1 MMGAPPYAEGTDC
14 SGYAVVFSPLVRA
27 RFLARPNRFLM
38 LAAGGEG
45 EEGTPPFSVHLPDP
59 GRLETV
65 LHPGGT
71 VWLFPVSPA
80 PRAAKPRKTNYRAVL
95 AELPRGGY
103 ATVDARVAELVG
115 SWWLRCAYGRS
126 SSEGLRIF
134 RQVAHGA
141 HRFDL
146 YVPGVDGLPPLWV
159 EVKSVTYVL
168 EGIGYFPDAVT
179 DRGRRHLLALAE
191 LAEAGQGALALFV
204 VGRADAHAV
213 APAAHIDPRF
223 AEAFRAARRAGV
235 RMRALLTEPT
245 PRGVRVLG
253 EVPVLEEGRAGQHRG
268 RKE

>member
-1 MMGAPPYAEGTDC
+1 M
-14 SGYAVVFSPLVRA
+14 
-27 RFLARPNRFLM
+27 
-38 LAAGGEG
+38 
-45 EEGTPPFSVHLPDP
+45 
-59 GRLETV
+59 

-191 LAEAGQGALALFV
+191 LAEAGQGALALSWWGGRTPTPSPPPRTSIRALPKLFAPHG
-204 VGRADAHAV
+204 GRACAC
-213 APAAHIDPRF
+213 APFSPNRL
-223 AEAFRAARRAGV
+223 RAACACWERFRCWRRAAPGSIV
-235 RMRALLTEPT
+235 
-245 PRGVRVLG
+245 G
-253 EVPVLEEGRAGQHRG
+253 ERSRDV
-268 RKE
+268 